1 MFKER
6 FQEEYLL
13 YLRNRHVA
21 DHHADPVEVPKI
33 GKGDLV
39 LVAKENVKR
48 SLWDLAIVTE
58 LLPSREDGRVRS
70 VRLRIGRNETTRPIV
85 KLYPLMRAEEL
96 RPEVDEVQDH
106 GQNQGNE
113 TLSQDNGEPEVQT
126 VEPERHPS
134 VEDNHQGTQEEPS
147 DAEPDISNQPTPA
160 ALGRPS
166 RAAKMASENIEQENH
181 ITGESDVVPDPKPQR
196 IRAVP
201 TSPNQRPSRASKTA
215 AKDFIH
221 GISQD
226 LLEDLLDDE

>member
-85 KLYPLMRAEEL
+85 KLYPIMRAEEL
-96 RPEVDEVQDH
+96 RPQVDEVQDH

-113 TLSQDNGEPEVQT
+113 TLSQDNGQSEVQT
-126 VEPERHPS
+126 FEPAKHS
-134 VEDNHQGTQEEPS
+134 GVEDDHQDTQEGPS
-147 DAEPDISNQPTPA
+147 DAEPENSNQPIPA

-166 RAAKMASENIEQENH
+166 RA
-181 ITGESDVVPDPKPQR
+181 
-196 IRAVP
+196 
-201 TSPNQRPSRASKTA
+201 SKQKA
-215 AKDFIH
+215 RDFLKRV
-221 GISQD
+221 SQ
-226 LLEDLLDDE
+226 DLLDDE